1 MKRGDHV
8 MEDLKDYIEERLS
21 DIEETY
27 DFYLEKLDKTYDH
40 QEQLQFEN
48 RLRDLRIERTTL
60 KDILE
65 KMGEE
70 NENLASSKEH

>member
-40 QEQLQFEN
+40 QELLEFEN